1 MSQAPCHARAL
12 RALLVATLLASSTGH
27 AQGADAWEA
36 LGPARI
42 GATYDEVSQLAPL
55 KCSVE
60 AAQRICTMPTPAARI
75 FAGVPVARVE
85 AVFDQVRLQY
95 VKVALDIRRYED
107 LLRMLT
113 VRYGAG
119 EDRSFVAIAGMAAD
133 FVAGVF
139 VWRTESA
146 ILVLEQ
152 YAGKIDRSA
161 LTYGTESAMADLVR
175 KTNAYPRGAR
185 RDL

>member
-1 MSQAPCHARAL
+1 MFQALCHACAL
-12 RALLVATLLASSTGH
+12 RALLVATLLASSTGQ

-36 LGPARI
+36 LGPAHI
-42 GATYDEVSQLAPL
+42 GATFDEVAQLVPL
-55 KCSVE
+55 RCGHE
-60 AAQRICTMPTPAARI
+60 AAQRICATPAASV
-75 FAGVPVARVE
+75 FAGTPVARIE
-85 AVFDQVRLQY
+85 AVFDQA
-95 VKVALDIRRYED
+95 KVTLDIRRYQD

-113 VRYGAG
+113 ARYGAG

-139 VWRTESA
+139 VWRTEST
-146 ILVLEQ
+146 IMVLEQ
-152 YAGKIDRSA
+152 YAAKIDRSA
-161 LTYGTESAMADLVR
+161 LTYGTESAMAELVR